1 MSARDFIICYDIAD
15 KKRLAKVARY
25 LEKIALRVQCSVFLW
40 INPSG
45 FEFEVIV
52 GALRNLIDEYSD
64 DLRIYR
70 VKDAGVRMG
79 AGLDLREPLVL

>member
-1 MSARDFIICYDIAD
+1 MKNYLICYDIND
-15 KKRLAKVARY
+15 KKRLVKVARY

-40 INPSG
+40 INPSE
-45 FEFEVIV
+45 FEFEVVV
-52 GALRNLIDEYSD
+52 GALRNLIDKDSD